1 MTTLKVEDIMAS
13 NAPYDDS
20 SESFDIEKFKQVLQ
34 YIILK
39 TSSTDN
45 VGKTVLYKILYFI
58 DFNYYELF
66 EEKLTG
72 ETYLKYPYGPA
83 PRDFDDA
90 ISELKGERLI
100 KEKKWID
107 GRYNRIKYLSV
118 GEPKISKITKE
129 ELDFIDKNIDKY
141 SRFNATQISEHS
153 HKDIP
158 YITAEDFEEIDYEL
172 VFYRDPEL
180 SVRTYDDI
188 DDGC

>member
-1 MTTLKVEDIMAS
+1 MAS
-13 NAPYDDS
+13 NAPYDGL
-20 SESFDIEKFKQVLQ
+20 SESFDLTKFKQVLQ
-34 YIILK
+34 YVILK
-39 TSSTDN
+39 TRSTDN

-83 PRDFDDA
+83 PRDFDDVM
-90 ISELKGERLI
+90 SELKDERLVE
-100 KEKKWID
+100 EKKWTD
-107 GRYNRIKYLSV
+107 GGYSRIKYLSIV
-118 GEPKISKITKE
+118 EPDTSTISKE
-129 ELDFIDKNIDKY
+129 ELNFIDKNIYKY

-158 YITAEDFEEIDYEL
+158 YIAAEDFEELDYEL
-172 VFYRDPEL
+172 VFYRDTDL
-180 SVRTYDDI
+180 SVRIYDDI

>member
-1 MTTLKVEDIMAS
+1 MAS
-13 NAPYDDS
+13 NTPYGGS

-34 YIILK
+34 YVILK
-39 TSSTDN
+39 TSSIDN

-83 PRDFDDA
+83 PRDFDDVM
-90 ISELKGERLI
+90 SELKDERLI
-100 KEKKWID
+100 EEKKWTEGI
-107 GRYNRIKYLSV
+107 YSRIKYLSTV
-118 GEPKISKITKE
+118 EPDTSKIAKE
-129 ELDFIDKNIDKY
+129 ELDFIDENIDKY

-153 HKDIP
+153 HNDIP
-158 YITAEDFEEIDYEL
+158 YIAAEDFEEIDYEL

-180 SVRTYDDI
+180 SVRTYDDM

>member
-1 MTTLKVEDIMAS
+1 MTLKVEDIMAS
-13 NAPYDDS
+13 NAPYEDS
-20 SESFDIEKFKQVLQ
+20 SESFDIGKFKQVLQ

-90 ISELKGERLI
+90 ISELKGDRLI

-107 GRYNRIKYLSV
+107 GKYNRIKYLSAD
-118 GEPKISKITKE
+118 EPKISKITKD

-141 SRFNATQISEHS
+141 SCFNATQISEHS

-172 VFYRDPEL
+172 VFYRDPGL
-180 SVRTYDDI
+180 SVRAYDDI
-188 DDGC
+188 DDRC

>member
-1 MTTLKVEDIMAS
+1 MAS

-34 YIILK
+34 HTIFK

-83 PRDFDDA
+83 PRDFDNA
-90 ISELKGERLI
+90 ISELKSERLI

-107 GRYNRIKYLSV
+107 GRYNRIKYLST
-118 GEPKISKITKE
+118 GEPKTSKITRE

-180 SVRTYDDI
+180 SVRIYDDMA
-188 DDGC
+188 DGC

>member
-1 MTTLKVEDIMAS
+1 MAS
-13 NAPYDDS
+13 NSPYGGS

-34 YIILK
+34 YVILK
-39 TSSTDN
+39 TSSIDS

-72 ETYLKYPYGPA
+72 ETYLKHLYGPA

-90 ISELKGERLI
+90 MNELKDERLI
-100 KEKKWID
+100 EEKKWTE
-107 GRYNRIKYLSV
+107 GKYSRIKYLSIV
-118 GEPKISKITKE
+118 EPDTSKIAKK
-129 ELDFIDKNIDKY
+129 ELDFIDENIDKY

-158 YITAEDFEEIDYEL
+158 YIAAEDFEELDYEL
-172 VFYRDPEL
+172 VFYRDTEL
-180 SVRTYDDI
+180 SVRTYDDV
-188 DDGC
+188 DGGC

>member
-1 MTTLKVEDIMAS
+1 MTTLKIEDIMEY

-20 SESFDIEKFKQVLQ
+20 SDSFDIEKFKQVLH

-39 TSSTDN
+39 TSNIDN

-83 PRDFDDA
+83 PRDFDDV
-90 ISELKGERLI
+90 ISELEDKRLI
-100 KEKKWID
+100 KEKTWIE
-107 GRYNRIKYLSV
+107 GRYNRIKYLATV
-118 GEPKISKITKE
+118 EPSTSKITEE
-129 ELDFIDKNIDKY
+129 ELDFIDKSIDKY
-141 SRFNATQISEHS
+141 SHFNATQISEHS

-158 YITAEDFEEIDYEL
+158 YITAEDFEEIDYEI
-172 VFYRDPEL
+172 VFYRDSEL
-180 SVRTYDDI
+180 SVRIYDDI
-188 DDGC
+188 DNDC